1 MPTIALMLRNNQRA
15 FYINESNALIFSL
28 FEFFAV
34 QGECV
39 GLYLHYH
46 I

>member
-1 MPTIALMLRNNQRA
+1 MPTIALMLRNNQRT
-15 FYINESNALIFSL
+15 FYINAMHLCFLCLN
-28 FEFFAV
+28 FFAV

-39 GLYLHYH
+39 GLYLPYH

>member
-1 MPTIALMLRNNQRA
+1 MPTIALMLRNNHFILKKA
-15 FYINESNALIFSL
+15 MHLFFSF